1 MRMPN
6 SRQIS
11 DEQEEIYA
19 EAPMDGSIVIIG
31 PPGTGKT
38 VIAFLR
44 AQALHRR
51 NKIAQV
57 LMFNKVLKKYT
68 DNVAGEDE
76 SAIKPATLLSWAF
89 RWWKS
94 NGIKTGS
101 DTKEKTYLDCPYAQK
116 DEAKALGAH
125 WDKPKNKWFVS
136 QAVLKGA
143 EGGFDKWINKGSS
156 ENAGDIAP
164 PKITDYQYDWTAM
177 LVAAASHPNMNDWGH
192 LIIDE
197 GQDFPKEMY
206 SFLRF
211 VSDKVTDG
219 SLTIMAD
226 ENQRLNEDENSTVA
240 QIKSAL
246 AVNEDRSYK
255 LEQNFRNTRQIAKL
269 ANTFFVGLASGV
281 PALPKKQGDIPQVV
295 KTHNLEE
302 QIDYIARILSSRAP
316 GEVGVFVQNDRMRKK
331 VFDLLQ
337 YKLKDQYRVQTYS
350 SKDQKK
356 HPADDLVFD
365 TSGTLTVINRHSCK
379 GLEFDF
385 VFIPELQS
393 IDIDGSSLDTFK
405 MNMYV
410 MCSRAREALYM
421 LYSTSTGKEVEVV
434 QFLPNI
440 DSNLVE
446 YKDV

>member
-1 MRMPN
+1 MPN

-11 DEQEEIYA
+11 DEQEDIYA
-19 EAPMDGSIVIIG
+19 EAPMDGSIIIIG

-44 AQALHRR
+44 AQALQRR
-51 NKIAQV
+51 NKVAQV
-57 LMFNKVLKKYT
+57 IMFNNTLKKFT
-68 DNVAGEDE
+68 ENVAVEGDGL
-76 SAIKPATLLSWAF
+76 KPLTHFTWV
-89 RWWKS
+89 REWWKS
-94 NGIKTGS
+94 NGIKTQSG
-101 DTKEKTYLDCPYAQK
+101 TKDKTYLDCPYDQK
-116 DEAKALGAH
+116 DEAKALGAK
-125 WDKPKNKWFVS
+125 WDKFKKKWYVS
-136 QAVLKGA
+136 QVVLKSA
-143 EGGFDKWINKGSS
+143 EGGLDKWINIDSS
-156 ENAGDIAP
+156 GGDGDINP
-164 PKITDYQYDWTAM
+164 PKITEFNYDWTAM

-211 VSDKVTDG
+211 VSDKVPDG

-226 ENQRLNEDENSTVA
+226 ENQRLNEEENSTVE

-246 AVNEDRSYK
+246 AVGEDRFYR
-255 LEQNFRNTRQIAKL
+255 LEQNFRNTRQIATL

-281 PALPKKQGDIPQVV
+281 PTLPKKQGDLPQVI
-295 KTHNLEE
+295 KAKNLEE
-302 QIDYIARILSSRAP
+302 QVDYIARILSARAP
-316 GEVGVFVQNDRMRKK
+316 GEVGVFVQNDNMRKK
-331 VFDLLQ
+331 VYDLLQ
-337 YKLKDQYRVQTYS
+337 YKLKEQYRVQTYS
-350 SKDQKK
+350 SKDQKN
-356 HPADDLVFD
+356 HPVDDLVFD

-421 LYSTSTGKEVEVV
+421 LYSTSTGKEVEVM
-434 QFLPNI
+434 QYLPSI
-440 DSNLVE
+440 VSNLVE
-446 YKDV
+446 YKNV